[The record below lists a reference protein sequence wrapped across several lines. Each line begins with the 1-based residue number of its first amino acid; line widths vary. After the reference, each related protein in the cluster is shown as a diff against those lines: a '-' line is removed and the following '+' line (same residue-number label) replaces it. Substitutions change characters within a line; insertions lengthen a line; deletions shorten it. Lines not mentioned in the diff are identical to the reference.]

1 MCKNAMTPEFI
12 IYNEVNSSW
21 RMRWGGKKEKQ
32 RENPASV
39 KEFWMVQIVYMYLQI
54 YISPSQKAVTQR
66 PF

>member
-21 RMRWGGKKEKQ
+21 KMGWGKKEKK

>member
-1 MCKNAMTPEFI
+1 MKD
-12 IYNEVNSSW
+12 EV
-21 RMRWGGKKEKQ
+21 GGKKEKQ

>member
-21 RMRWGGKKEKQ
+21 RMRWGKKEKQ

>member
-1 MCKNAMTPEFI
+1 MKD
-12 IYNEVNSSW
+12 EV
-21 RMRWGGKKEKQ
+21 GGEKEKQ